1 MTNGTSGLP
10 SGSKE
15 DFGLVAFLPL
25 CKLSSCSPLQL
36 LLHNSKYFST
46 LCGAVCT
53 ESSQIIEQVTDP
65 TLPGTGSTLRALC
78 ELRIAQITRSIKEPG
93 AWGEWRGPET
103 AAGDKE

>member
-1 MTNGTSGLP
+1 MAAKRIL
-10 SGSKE
+10 GSSH
-15 DFGLVAFLPL
+15 FFHCANFHPARLCTATAATATAAAQFQVFL
-25 CKLSSCSPLQL
+25 
-36 LLHNSKYFST
+36 HT
-46 LCGAVCT
+46 LCCSVYT